1 MRAAS
6 LRPICCPSTPS
17 ENAARAA
24 VERDGRTILNYGPPG
39 GYPPLREWIA
49 EQHSADPA
57 QVVVTNGSLQGFH
70 FVMRHLFGGG
80 GRALV
85 EAPSYDRTLLTLRKL
100 GAEVEALPMRE
111 DGLDV
116 DALRAALD
124 RGPATILYTI
134 PTFQNPSGRTLS
146 RESREALAELILERD
161 LLVFEDDPYGGVRF
175 EGEELPTLYE
185 LTGGQNVIY
194 SSSFSK
200 VVAPGIRVG
209 YAVLPE
215 ELVKP
220 IEAVATETY
229 ISPSVFVQG
238 ALDEFVRS
246 SSYDQALERVRTGL
260 RERRDAMLEALEQ
273 RLSGRGGVEQAGGRL
288 LPLARPAR
296 RRRDGLALRS
306 RGRGRRRFRQRAPT
320 SSSTAQAASQL
331 GSRSAI
337 RLRTR
342 SARASPGWA
351 ASSASQPRS
360 RPRARSLS
368 SSVRYSSR

>member
-1 MRAAS
+1 MATISFARGV
-6 LRPICCPSTPS
+6 PSPDLLPVDVFG
-17 ENAARAA
+17 EAARAA

-39 GYPPLREWIA
+39 GYSRLREWIA
-49 EQHSADPA
+49 ERHGADPA
-57 QVVVTNGSLQGFH
+57 QIVVTNGSLQGFH
-70 FVMRHLFGGG
+70 FVMRHLLAGG

-100 GAEVEALPMRE
+100 GVEIEALPMRD

-116 DALRAALD
+116 GALRAALD
-124 RGPATILYTI
+124 RAPADVLYTI

-146 RESREALAELILERD
+146 RASRETLAELVRERE
-161 LLVFEDDPYGGVRF
+161 LLVYEDDPYGGVRF

-185 LTGGQNVIY
+185 LTGGRNVIY

-246 SSYDQALERVRTGL
+246 PSYEQALERVRSGL
-260 RERRDAMLEALEQ
+260 RERRDAMLSALESELPEGAAWS
-273 RLSGRGGVEQAGGRL
+273 RPEGGYFLWLDLPTGVETDWLFDRAAEADVAFVKGADFFLDGEGRE
-288 LPLARPAR
+288 
-296 RRRDGLALRS
+296 
-306 RGRGRRRFRQRAPT
+306 
-320 SSSTAQAASQL
+320 
-331 GSRSAI
+331 
-337 RLRTR
+337 
-342 SARASPGWA
+342 SARLAYSYPSPVEIGEGVARLGALVRESA
-351 ASSASQPRS
+351 AVA
-360 RPRARSLS
+360 A
-368 SSVRYSSR
+368 

>member
-1 MRAAS
+1 MATISFARGV
-6 LRPICCPSTPS
+6 PSPDLLPVDVFG
-17 ENAARAA
+17 EAARAA

-39 GYPPLREWIA
+39 GYLRLREWIA
-49 EQHSADPA
+49 EQHSTDPD

-85 EAPSYDRTLLTLRKL
+85 EAPSYDRTLLTLHKL

-161 LLVFEDDPYGGVRF
+161 LLIFEDDPYGGVRF
-175 EGEELPTLYE
+175 EGEKLPTLYE
-185 LTGGQNVIY
+185 LTGGRNVIY

-209 YAVLPE
+209 YALLPE

-229 ISPSVFVQG
+229 ISPSVFAQG

-246 SSYDQALERVRTGL
+246 PSYEHALERVRT
-260 RERRDAMLEALEQ
+260 ACA
-273 RLSGRGGVEQAGGRL
+273 SGGTRCS
-288 LPLARPAR
+288 RPSSGTFR
-296 RRRDGLALRS
+296 P
-306 RGRGRRRFRQRAPT
+306 GRRGAGPRAATSCGSTCPPGVGTDWLFERAAEAGSPSSRAPI
-320 SSSTAQAASQL
+320 SSSTAKAASQP
-331 GSRSAI
+331 GSPSAT

-351 ASSASQPRS
+351 P
-360 RPRARSLS
+360 RPRLGRGSGLGT
-368 SSVRYSSR
+368 RFRLKP